1 MAAEFEE
8 LRWRQGLPPVEL
20 VNVGPFTVPVAL
32 EAFAEHLLRT
42 RTTVVDGQEG
52 IEPSEAAAAS
62 TWQRAVKFVLRAS
75 LRFWTTHDRIPPAP
89 MVSADGDR
97 GVDVVWRTEGRSLY
111 LNVPEEPD
119 NVVTFYG
126 RDREN
131 PDLRLR
137 GEEDVERNGD
147 WILGWLAVG

>member
-1 MAAEFEE
+1 M
-8 LRWRQGLPPVEL
+8 
-20 VNVGPFTVPVAL
+20 
-32 EAFAEHLLRT
+32 
-42 RTTVVDGQEG
+42 
-52 IEPSEAAAAS
+52 
-62 TWQRAVKFVLRAS
+62 
-75 LRFWTTHDRIPPAP
+75 
-89 MVSADGDR
+89 
-97 GVDVVWRTEGRSLY
+97 VWRTEGRSLY